1 MKPVVTNDPNEALN
15 KKTFVFDLDGTVLNS
30 KNEFP
35 IETKNLVLNILKKG
49 GNVVFATGRMH
60 VSAKKLLDNVFGRD
74 FFPIISYNG
83 AVIYVP
89 GDGFIFEKTLD
100 FETTFDVID
109 FLRNEGIHVQT
120 YVDDKLY
127 SEKDDDE
134 IKLYSK
140 HADVPYYLVED
151 LKALHNPPIKILAI
165 GEKEKLDSLI
175 TPLQSIVGEKATAFK
190 SFSIFL
196 DIVPSDANK
205 GIALKFLADY
215 LKFDLKNT
223 VVFGDNEND
232 IYMFNVAGIKIA
244 VDNAVE
250 KLKEVADFVS
260 KSNEENGVFYAF
272 TRLFPEY
279 IW

>member
-1 MKPVVTNDPNEALN
+1 LKPVVTNDPNEALN

-60 VSAKKLLDNVFGRD
+60 ISAKKLLDNVFGRD

-89 GDGFIFEKTLD
+89 EEGFIFEKTLD

-127 SEKDDDE
+127 SENDDDE

-175 TPLQSIVGEKATAFK
+175 TPLQSIVGEKATVFK

-232 IYMFNVAGIKIA
+232 IYMFKVAGTKIA